1 MLFNAHEYL
10 SIYGVTTAEANSFYC
25 VHRSILGFDL
35 TSRECLSFIENWYTN
50 TINNELYSLT
60 PNDQTSLVSYL
71 MNQFYNEDLFP
82 LASEHINS
90 NNPLTLEFTIAGG
103 Q

>member
-1 MLFNAHEYL
+1 MTIEESKL
-10 SIYGVTTAEANSFYC
+10 SYC

-35 TSRECLSFIENWYTN
+35 TSSECLSFIENWYSK

-60 PNDQTSLVSYL
+60 PFDQTSLISYL
-71 MNQFYNEDLFP
+71 LNQSYSATIFP
-82 LASEHINS
+82 LAAENINS
-90 NNPLTLEFTIAGG
+90 TDPETLEFTIAGG